1 MSKYDVMDGTEY
13 NYVLTRNDWI
23 NSMTSKDT
31 TIVRYIDIL
40 DIRYKLIITCEYDAF
55 PKLKC
60 GMDAYTDKTTKEI
73 VVDSFKYSIK
83 DKESVGNLYKY
94 ICNLIR
100 HEVVHSFLYESGLD
114 CCCDWAT
121 EEMVDWVAIQLPK
134 ISKALSNM
142 KEE

>member
-1 MSKYDVMDGTEY
+1 MDNTTY
-13 NYVLTRNDWI
+13 NYSLTRSDWI
-23 NSMTSKDT
+23 NSVKCKDS

-40 DIRYKLIITCEYDAF
+40 GIRYKLIITSEYDAF

-73 VVDSFKYSIK
+73 VVDSFKY
-83 DKESVGNLYKY
+83 DVNNKESVGNLYKY
-94 ICNLIR
+94 ICDLIR
-100 HEVVHSFLYESGLD
+100 HEVVHSFLRESGLD
-114 CCCDWAT
+114 VCCNWAT

-134 ISKALSNM
+134 FFNALSNI